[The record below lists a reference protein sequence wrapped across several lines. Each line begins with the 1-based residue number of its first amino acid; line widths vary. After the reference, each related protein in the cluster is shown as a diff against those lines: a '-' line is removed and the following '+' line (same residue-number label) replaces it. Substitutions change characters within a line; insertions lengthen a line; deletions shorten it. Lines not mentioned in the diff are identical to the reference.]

1 MVYPQS
7 WPFTRE
13 TDQFHHVGFGGT
25 SCSDTPCCCEMMW
38 SIHQRLVWQCLIFFS
53 TTGCTMRMELL
64 LILIPSGKH
73 T

>member
-38 SIHQRLVWQCLIFFS
+38 SIHQRLVWQCLIFFFNHWMHDANGIVVNFD
-53 TTGCTMRMELL
+53 TLW
-64 LILIPSGKH
+64 
-73 T
+73 